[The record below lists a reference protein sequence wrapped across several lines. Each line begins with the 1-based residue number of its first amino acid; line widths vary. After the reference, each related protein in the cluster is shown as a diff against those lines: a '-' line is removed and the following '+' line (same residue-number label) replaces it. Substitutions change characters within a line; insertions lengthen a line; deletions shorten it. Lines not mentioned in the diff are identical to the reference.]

1 MGFTMTPTNSRDRN
15 NRFTISKSATKTPL
29 TSIYETLEVVIKIT
43 GISPSVLRANSL
55 LGKVLRRGLACYLSY
70 ESSLLPFTQP
80 TFSREGLP
88 TREGMLIISII
99 TSSSSQPELVVPLD
113 TLNDDAMPPGVAP
126 ADLCAALH
134 PSETSTFISGRLLRE
149 EAGSASGPRELQAA
163 GVPFFYVGIK
173 IVLPRP
179 ISNELTIANDIRRA
193 SIMTALGVGKA
204 EGDTFDTS
212 KPVFD
217 AIRRAGFMEAL
228 QRGGTAESRNAL
240 PNGAKDVSISVA
252 SVDNKDAKGNIVS
265 LFQVAP
271 PDSSEPAKING
282 GDIGLAAGIVVV
294 VIGVLVGWTLHK
306 KNQARV
312 LASGGGGDDED
323 LKVAGANPAFKR
335 NNAR

>member
-15 NRFTISKSATKTPL
+15 NRFTISKSATKTPA
-29 TSIYETLEVVIKIT
+29 TSVYEAMEVVVKIT
-43 GISPSVLRANSL
+43 GISPSVLRANPL

-113 TLNDDAMPPGVAP
+113 TLNDDAMPPGIAP
-126 ADLCAALH
+126 ADLCAGL
-134 PSETSTFISGRLLRE
+134 PLSETSSFISARLLRE

-163 GVPFFYVGIK
+163 GAPFFYVGIK

-204 EGDTFDTS
+204 EGDETTS
-212 KPVFD
+212 VPVFD

-240 PNGAKDVSISVA
+240 PNGAKDVSISIA

-294 VIGVLVGWTLHK
+294 VIGVLVGWTFHK